1 MKHKEFLSQLDEA
14 KIVQAI
20 GEAEKKSSGEIRVFV
35 SRRKVEDALA
45 TARKEFTRLGMA
57 KTRQRN
63 GVLLFFAPLSQRF
76 AIVGDTGVH
85 EKCGDVFWQEITAS
99 MSGLLRKR
107 EFTGAV
113 VLAVQK
119 VGELLARHFPHQ
131 PDDKNELSDQIVRD

>member
-20 GEAEKKSSGEIRVFV
+20 GDAERKSSGEIRVLV
-35 SRRKVEDALA
+35 SRRQVEDALA
-45 TARKEFTRLGMA
+45 TAQREFVHFGMA

-63 GVLLFFAPLSQRF
+63 GVLLYFAPLSQRF

-85 EKCGDVFWQEITAS
+85 ERCGDAFWQEITTS
-99 MSGLLRKR
+99 MSGLLRKG

-113 VLAVQK
+113 LLAIQK
-119 VGELLARHFPHQ
+119 VGDLLARHFPHE
-131 PDDKNELSDQIVRD
+131 PDDQNELPDQIVRD

>member
-45 TARKEFTRLGMA
+45 TARKEFTLLGMA